1 VERVPTKLCVKFV
14 LLSLFLATH
23 ARAVVVFTDDF
34 NRSVTNQTVVSNNW
48 IEVNTGLGDA
58 AILTNQ
64 LVLKNGATAGRTYVA
79 QSFTNFSAPFVATL
93 NQNADQVVWNFNIRS
108 ARGGFNALTGFDYAQ
123 YGIAFVLAGSGSD
136 FLSGTGYAVVW
147 GQPGGVTPL
156 RLVQFNSGLTNNAA
170 LSNLI
175 VAANAPF
182 DAVST
187 FYLSVRV
194 IYDPATD
201 AWELWARNDGT
212 TGFADPSSGT
222 LTFLGR
228 ATNSVYTGAALGFMG
243 ALWNYNTALNQW
255 AYYDNFSV
263 EAQLRPPAIAVQPQS
278 QLVTLNGSGNLSV
291 GAVGARPL
299 SFQWFFNGSALGGQ
313 TNATLTLS
321 NFQAANEGGYQVIVT
336 NAYGSVTSA
345 VAVLTVNRD
354 YADAPDPT
362 YPTYLTNNGAR
373 HVIVAGWFLG
383 STVDGETNGQ
393 PNVSATGDDLDVL
406 RVACCVTNDD
416 DGVVLTS
423 RLVPGQSAT
432 LQVTAS
438 TNGYLNAWMDFNQNG
453 SWGDS
458 GEQVFV
464 NQPLVAGVN
473 NLSFNVP
480 DLVGTRSTAPQDFS
494 LELGTRWNASLPAS
508 GGGSVVGTNAY
519 ARFRF
524 SSATGLPSTGE
535 APDGEVEDY
544 QFAINSAAD
553 LAVSVT
559 STPEPVAVGSNVT
572 YGIYVTNKGPSQASG
587 VLITNVLPAGVS
599 FVSATATRGS
609 VTQNGVMELWS
620 VGMLLAGAQATMTVV
635 VAPSA
640 AGTISDAA
648 SVTANEPDSNLAN
661 NSAGVSTTV
670 LNRPVISGQPA
681 NLTVTNGNN
690 ASFTVTATG
699 SGTLLY
705 QWRFGGTN
713 LVGTH
718 STASLTIT
726 NAQAANAGTY
736 DVVVQDDVGYVVSAP
751 ATLTVLVPP
760 GILGQPQSQTGNIG
774 GFVTFSVTA
783 SGSAPLG
790 YQWRFGPTNLN
801 GQTSST
807 LTLSNLQTNN
817 AGNYSVV
824 VSNAAGTTNSAPAV
838 LTVKAMDFGDAP
850 DGNNGS
856 NGNYGTYLTNN
867 GARHVIVPGVY
878 LGLGVSQDSDGKP
891 NATATG
897 DDLDDGVSF
906 TNTLVAGQT
915 GGAKV
920 VASTNGY
927 LSAWMDF
934 SQDSS
939 WAQGGDKIF
948 DAEPLVKGTNFLSF
962 GIPYFAQAGTTFA
975 RFRFTMAT
983 NGLSYDGIAVD
994 GEVEDYQVTIAPATV
1009 TQLVMGSQ
1017 PPAFATAGVVF
1028 DPPPTVYVA
1037 DNLGQPVFNNSTSLV
1052 TAVRLAGAG
1061 TLVGTLSTAS
1071 LNGVA
1076 TFTNLYQLLATNIT
1090 IKFTSGSLAVTS
1102 SVVEVDAAAASQLAF
1117 KTAPPASATAG
1128 ALFSPQPVVQVLDAF
1143 GNLVSDDNGRLV
1155 TASRSAGLGTLQ
1167 GTIGTQTTNGTAAFT
1182 NLSHLVAN
1190 TITIDFASDPL
1201 TKVTSGSVAV
1211 SAATAD
1217 RLAFTA
1223 QPGSAT
1229 AGAAFGTQPVVKT
1242 QDAYGN
1248 NSTIGLGSSKSVTAT
1263 LTSGA
1268 GPLQGTTNL
1277 DIGTG
1282 AGNGSVTFTNLR
1294 IDAAGTDKRLTASVS
1309 SGLSS
1314 GLSSVFTVSPAPFA
1328 KMQLLVP
1335 GETPA
1340 PGTTS
1345 GKTGTPSAQVT
1356 DAPFNVTVNAVDT
1369 NWNVI
1374 STVTDIVGITSSDAN
1389 ATLPANAALAG
1400 GTSTLPFTFYTAGS
1414 QTITVSNLTGLT
1426 GQTGRTN
1433 TSPAI
1438 AVTAAAYT
1446 AATGGSAISADLV
1459 GTLSTA
1465 SLTGPIYQEASAGNV
1480 STGTVALVCPSGFAF
1495 DTNTPLPTVK
1505 LEGLTG
1511 GNNHLINNAASGS
1524 NAPVSSVTSS
1534 QVVFTVL
1541 SASSST
1547 TTKLTWQNLRVRPS
1561 AGTPLARSNLTETG
1575 TATMVGVRSNSNFGS
1590 LREIAGAAQRLTVVS
1605 QPSTINTAGVLFAQ
1619 QPVAGVADQFGNLRS
1634 SANGNSDNGTLVTA
1648 TVGTHSTASLSTLVG
1663 TLSTASLDGL
1673 AAFPNL
1679 SYNVAET
1686 ITLKFTNVSLTSVTS
1701 APVTVNPA
1709 AADRLAFS
1717 QQPASGVVGSNLAT
1731 QPIVVSRDP
1740 YGNNSAVGL
1749 PLNLNLSLSLNQGTG
1764 PLLGTT
1770 NLDIGTSGG
1779 NGLAAFSNVRV
1790 DTTGTNKQL
1799 TASAVGPPPVGTLST
1814 ASQFFTVAKGD
1825 QTITFNPLAN
1835 KTYGDSPFTV
1845 SATASSGLPVSFSL
1859 VSGPVSVSG
1868 NTVSIT
1874 GAGSATVRA
1883 AQPGDTNY
1891 NAAPNVDR
1899 SFAIAQAA
1907 LAVTADSKGRTYG
1920 ATNPPLTGVL
1930 TGVQYSDNISAVYT
1944 TAATQSSPV
1953 GVYSIVPSLNDPN
1966 NKLPNY
1972 QLSTSN
1978 GFLTVSAAALSVT
1991 ASNASRLYGQT
2002 NPVFTGSIVGLQNN
2016 DNISA
2021 VYTTAAT
2028 QSSPAGTYPITP
2040 VLSDPDNK
2048 LPNYQLSTI
2057 NGVLTVTNAPAAPRI
2072 TDISVS
2078 DASLLTLSF
2087 TTVAGGSYRIEYKH
2101 SLTDP
2106 NWSVLTNVTGSGS
2119 VMSITDDT
2127 TGTDS
2132 RFYRVVLQ

>member
-1 VERVPTKLCVKFV
+1 
-14 LLSLFLATH
+14 
-23 ARAVVVFTDDF
+23 
-34 NRSVTNQTVVSNNW
+34 
-48 IEVNTGLGDA
+48 
-58 AILTNQ
+58 
-64 LVLKNGATAGRTYVA
+64 
-79 QSFTNFSAPFVATL
+79 
-93 NQNADQVVWNFNIRS
+93 
-108 ARGGFNALTGFDYAQ
+108 
-123 YGIAFVLAGSGSD
+123 
-136 FLSGTGYAVVW
+136 
-147 GQPGGVTPL
+147 
-156 RLVQFNSGLTNNAA
+156 
-170 LSNLI
+170 
-175 VAANAPF
+175 
-182 DAVST
+182 
-187 FYLSVRV
+187 
-194 IYDPATD
+194 
-201 AWELWARNDGT
+201 
-212 TGFADPSSGT
+212 
-222 LTFLGR
+222 
-228 ATNSVYTGAALGFMG
+228 
-243 ALWNYNTALNQW
+243 
-255 AYYDNFSV
+255 
-263 EAQLRPPAIAVQPQS
+263 
-278 QLVTLNGSGNLSV
+278 
-291 GAVGARPL
+291 
-299 SFQWFFNGSALGGQ
+299 
-313 TNATLTLS
+313 
-321 NFQAANEGGYQVIVT
+321 
-336 NAYGSVTSA
+336 
-345 VAVLTVNRD
+345 
-354 YADAPDPT
+354 
-362 YPTYLTNNGAR
+362 
-373 HVIVAGWFLG
+373 
-383 STVDGETNGQ
+383 
-393 PNVSATGDDLDVL
+393 
-406 RVACCVTNDD
+406 
-416 DGVVLTS
+416 
-423 RLVPGQSAT
+423 
-432 LQVTAS
+432 
-438 TNGYLNAWMDFNQNG
+438 
-453 SWGDS
+453 
-458 GEQVFV
+458 
-464 NQPLVAGVN
+464 
-473 NLSFNVP
+473 
-480 DLVGTRSTAPQDFS
+480 
-494 LELGTRWNASLPAS
+494 
-508 GGGSVVGTNAY
+508 
-519 ARFRF
+519 
-524 SSATGLPSTGE
+524 
-535 APDGEVEDY
+535 
-544 QFAINSAAD
+544 
-553 LAVSVT
+553 
-559 STPEPVAVGSNVT
+559 
-572 YGIYVTNKGPSQASG
+572 
-587 VLITNVLPAGVS
+587 
-599 FVSATATRGS
+599 
-609 VTQNGVMELWS
+609 
-620 VGMLLAGAQATMTVV
+620 MTVV

-640 AGTISDAA
+640 AGTISDTA

-705 QWRFGGTN
+705 QWRFGQTN
-713 LVGTH
+713 LTGRT
-718 STASLTIT
+718 SQTLTIT
-726 NAQAANAGTY
+726 NVQPGNAGSY
-736 DVVVQDDVGYVVSAP
+736 DVLVQDDVGYVVSAP

-760 GILGQPQSQTGNIG
+760 SISGQPQSQTGNIG

-790 YQWRFGPTNLN
+790 YQWRFGPTNLI
-801 GQTSST
+801 GQTSPT
-807 LTLSNLQTNN
+807 LTLGNLQTTN
-817 AGNYSVV
+817 AGNYTVV
-824 VSNAAGTTNSAPAV
+824 VTNAAGTTNSAVAV

-856 NGNYGTYLTNN
+856 NGNYGTYLTND

-906 TNTLVAGQT
+906 TNTLVAGQQT
-915 GGAKV
+915 NWVKV

-934 SQDSS
+934 SQDGS

-962 GIPYFAQAGTTFA
+962 GIPYFAQAGTTLA

-1017 PPAFATAGVVF
+1017 PPAFATAGVAF

-1037 DNLGQPVFNNSTSLV
+1037 DNLGQPVFNNSTSVV

-1090 IKFTSGSLAVTS
+1090 IKFNSGSLAVTS

-1167 GTIGTQTTNGTAAFT
+1167 GTTGTQTTNGTAAFT

-1534 QVVFTVL
+1534 QIVFTVL

-1561 AGTPLARSNLTETG
+1561 PGTPLARSNLTETG
-1575 TATMVGVRSNSNFGS
+1575 TATMAGVRTNSNFGS
-1590 LREIAGAAQRLTVVS
+1590 LREIPGAAQRLAIVS

-1619 QPVAGVADQFGNLRS
+1619 QPVIGIADQFGNLRS
-1634 SANGNSDNGTLVTA
+1634 AANGTADNGTAVTA
-1648 TVGTHSTASLSTLVG
+1648 AVGTHSTASLSNLVG

-1740 YGNNSAVGL
+1740 FGNNSAVGL
-1749 PLNLNLSLSLNQGTG
+1749 PLNLNLNLSLNQGTG

-1770 NLDIGTSGG
+1770 NLDIGTSAG
-1779 NGLAAFSNVRV
+1779 NGVAAFSNVRV

-1825 QTITFNPLAN
+1825 QTISFSPLAN
-1835 KTYGDSPFTV
+1835 KTYGDIPFTV
-1845 SATASSGLPVSFSL
+1845 SATASSGLLVSFSL
-1859 VSGPVSVSG
+1859 VSGPVSVSS

-1907 LAVTADSKGRTYG
+1907 LAVMADPKSRTYG

-1972 QLSTSN
+1972 QLSTTN
-1978 GFLTVSAAALSVT
+1978 GSLAVSAAALSVT
-1991 ASNASRLYGQT
+1991 ASNASRLSGQS

-2028 QSSPAGTYPITP
+2028 QSSPAGSYAITP

-2048 LPNYQLSTI
+2048 LPNYQLSTT
-2057 NGVLTVTNAPAAPRI
+2057 NGVLTVTNAPVAPRI

-2078 DASLLTLSF
+2078 EANLLTLSF

-2106 NWSVLTNVTGSGS
+2106 AWTPLTTVTGSGN